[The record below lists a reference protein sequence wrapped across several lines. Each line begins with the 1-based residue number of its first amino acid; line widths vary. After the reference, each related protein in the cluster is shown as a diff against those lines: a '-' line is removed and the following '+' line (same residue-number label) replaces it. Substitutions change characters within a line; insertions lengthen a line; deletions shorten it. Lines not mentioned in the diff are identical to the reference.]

1 MTMDLH
7 EYIASIPDFPKPGI
21 TFRDITP
28 LLADTKAFK
37 FTIHELAAY
46 AKEKGATVIV
56 APESR
61 GFLLGTP
68 MAFELGV
75 GFVPAR
81 KPGKLPRGTVSESY
95 ILEYGSATLEMN
107 SDSIKPGDKVVVVD
121 DLLATGGTIAATNK
135 LIERLGGEVVG
146 LAFLI
151 ELTELQGRE
160 VLKDY
165 DIKTL
170 LTYEGE

>member
-1 MTMDLH
+1 MTVDLRD
-7 EYIASIPDFPKPGI
+7 YIESIPDFPGPGV

-28 LLADTKAFK
+28 LLGDSEALKTATNALVD
-37 FTIHELAAY
+37 Y
-46 AKEKGATVIV
+46 ARRQGATVIV

-68 MAFELGV
+68 IALELGV

-81 KPGKLPRGTVSESY
+81 KPGKLPRKTVSESY
-95 ILEYGSATLEMN
+95 TLEYGSATLEMN
-107 SDSIKPGDKVVVVD
+107 ADAIKPGDKVLIVD

-135 LIERLGGEVVG
+135 LVERLGGEVVG
-146 LAFLI
+146 LGFLI

-165 DIKTL
+165 DIYAL
-170 LTYEGE
+170 MEYEGE

>member
-7 EYIASIPDFPKPGI
+7 DYIASIPDFPQPGI

-28 LLADTKAFK
+28 LLADTKAFG
-37 FTIHELAAY
+37 FAIHELAEY
-46 AKEKGATVIV
+46 ANEKGATKIV

-68 MAFELGV
+68 MALEMGV

-81 KPGKLPRGTVSESY
+81 KPGKLPRKTISESY
-95 ILEYGSATLEMN
+95 TLEYGSATLELN
-107 SDSIKPGDKVVVVD
+107 ADAIEPGDKVVVVD

-151 ELTELQGRE
+151 ELTELQGRQ

-165 DIKTL
+165 DIRAL